1 MSNPSKKKG
10 TAAETRVRKYFN
22 DNGLECERK
31 ALAGSRDLGDLCLHL
46 PNGGEVTVEV
56 KAGKQTWNFSRGKL
70 DEWKRQT
77 LVEAD
82 NSKCAA
88 ILIIVRYR
96 RNFIDAE
103 VWWPNPGSIK
113 EDGLTSDC
121 WKMMYI
127 DDFVKKVKESKE

>member
-31 ALAGSRDLGDLCLHL
+31 ALAGSKDLGDLCLHL
-46 PNGGEVTVEV
+46 PDGSEVTVEV
-56 KAGKQTWNFSRGKL
+56 KAGKQTWNFSRGRFN
-70 DEWKRQT
+70 EWKRQT

-88 ILIIVRYR
+88 ILIIVRFR
-96 RNFIDAE
+96 RNFTDAE

-127 DDFVKKVKESKE
+127 DDFVNKVKGSKE